1 MNANRTKILS
11 TAALIAILFI
21 QIFWMWNTYNINAR
35 QLGKECDEILEE
47 AIALE
52 LDKTNRCDSFFES
65 GDTVANSNIYNSTL
79 SLYDAIYKKSH
90 QDANIDTL
98 TIIADSIIKAKKSP
112 FRIAINKV
120 NMKTGKVMEGKNI
133 NSNIF
138 PFLEEVKTNILPVR
152 LDNSVGFQ
160 MTITNGSIYIFSHNW
175 VLLLISILISI
186 VIILSIIDQINYI
199 NEQERVRLLRED
211 FSYAMVHD
219 MKSPLTSIIMGTR
232 YLHSGVL
239 EKKPEIKEKYFAIV
253 EDEAQHLLALI
264 NRLLTISKLEHG
276 KLTIRKT
283 EVDLEEMIA
292 DVADKYEA
300 KSSKPIHITT
310 DIACSTALAD
320 EEYLKEAIS
329 NMVDNATKYSKDE
342 INIKI
347 STSED
352 DHHIYIKVYDE
363 GIGIAKSELKTIFNR
378 YERAAEHEKNP
389 QKTRGGFG
397 IGLNYVLQVIQA
409 HGGKISV
416 KSEKGKY
423 SEFTISLPKYLTIKT
438 LAQMAL

>member
-11 TAALIAILFI
+11 TAALIAILLI
-21 QIFWMWNTYNINAR
+21 QMFWMWNTYNINAR
-35 QLGKECDEILEE
+35 QLGKEYDKILEE

-120 NMKTGKVMEGKNI
+120 NMKTGKVIEGKNI

-152 LDNSVGFQ
+152 LDYSVGFQ
-160 MTITNGSIYIFSHNW
+160 MTITNGSIYIIRHNW

-186 VIILSIIDQINYI
+186 VIILSLIDQINYI
-199 NEQERVRLLRED
+199 DEQERVRLLRED

-219 MKSPLTSIIMGTR
+219 MKSPLTSIIMGTK

-239 EKKPEIKEKYFAIV
+239 EKKPEMKEKYC
-253 EDEAQHLLALI
+253 LP
-264 NRLLTISKLEHG
+264 
-276 KLTIRKT
+276 
-283 EVDLEEMIA
+283 
-292 DVADKYEA
+292 
-300 KSSKPIHITT
+300 SST
-310 DIACSTALAD
+310 ACSPSRNWSTASC
-320 EEYLKEAIS
+320 IS
-329 NMVDNATKYSKDE
+329 RRRKLIWK
-342 INIKI
+342 
-347 STSED
+347 
-352 DHHIYIKVYDE
+352 
-363 GIGIAKSELKTIFNR
+363 R
-378 YERAAEHEKNP
+378 
-389 QKTRGGFG
+389 
-397 IGLNYVLQVIQA
+397 
-409 HGGKISV
+409 
-416 KSEKGKY
+416 
-423 SEFTISLPKYLTIKT
+423 
-438 LAQMAL
+438 

>member
-11 TAALIAILFI
+11 TAALIAILLI
-21 QIFWMWNTYNINAR
+21 QMFWMWNTYNINAR
-35 QLGKECDEILEE
+35 KLGKECDEILEE

-120 NMKTGKVMEGKNI
+120 NMKTGKVIEGKNI

-152 LDNSVGFQ
+152 LDYSVGFQ
-160 MTITNGSIYIFSHNW
+160 MTITNGSIYIIRHNW

-186 VIILSIIDQINYI
+186 VIILSLIDQINYI
-199 NEQERVRLLRED
+199 DEQERVRLLRED

-219 MKSPLTSIIMGTR
+219 MKSPLTSIIMGTK

-239 EKKPEIKEKYFAIV
+239 EKKPEIKEKYFCIV

-276 KLTIRKT
+276 KLHIQKA
-283 EVDLEEMIA
+283 EVNLETMID
-292 DVADKYEA
+292 DVADKYKA
-300 KSSKPIHITT
+300 KSAKPIHITT
-310 DIACSTALAD
+310 RFGTTSALAD

-329 NMVDNATKYSKDE
+329 NLVDNATKYSKEE
-342 INIKI
+342 INIQI
-347 STSED
+347 STLEND
-352 DHHIYIKVYDE
+352 KNVYIKVFDE
-363 GIGIAKSELKTIFNR
+363 GIGIAKSEQKNIFNR
-378 YERAAEHEKNP
+378 FERAAEHERDAR
-389 QKTRGGFG
+389 KTRGGFG
-397 IGLNYVLQVIQA
+397 IGLNYVLQVINA
-409 HGGKISV
+409 HGGRISV
-416 KSEKGKY
+416 KSEKDKW
-423 SEFTISLPKYLTIKT
+423 SEFTISLPKY
-438 LAQMAL
+438 

>member
-11 TAALIAILFI
+11 TAALIAILLI
-21 QIFWMWNTYNINAR
+21 QMFWMWNTYNINAR
-35 QLGKECDEILEE
+35 QLGKECDEILKK

-65 GDTVANSNIYNSTL
+65 GDTVAYSNIYNSTL

-98 TIIADSIIKAKKSP
+98 TIIADSIIKAEKLP
-112 FRIAINKV
+112 FRIDINKV
-120 NMKTGKVMEGKNI
+120 NMKTGKVIEGKNI

-152 LDNSVGFQ
+152 LDYSVGFQ
-160 MTITNGSIYIFSHNW
+160 MTITNGSIYIIRHNW

-186 VIILSIIDQINYI
+186 VIILSLIDQINYI
-199 NEQERVRLLRED
+199 DEQERVRLLRED

-219 MKSPLTSIIMGTR
+219 MKSPLTSIIMGTK

-239 EKKPEIKEKYFAIV
+239 EKKPEMKEKYFCIV

-276 KLTIRKT
+276 KLHIQKA
-283 EVDLEEMIA
+283 EVNLETMID
-292 DVADKYEA
+292 DVADKYKA
-300 KSSKPIHITT
+300 KSAKPIHITT
-310 DIACSTALAD
+310 HIRATTALAD

-329 NMVDNATKYSKDE
+329 NLVDNATKYSKEE
-342 INIKI
+342 INIQI
-347 STSED
+347 STLEND
-352 DHHIYIKVYDE
+352 KNIYIKVFDE

-378 YERAAEHEKNP
+378 FERAAEHERDAR
-389 QKTRGGFG
+389 KTRGGFG
-397 IGLNYVLQVIQA
+397 IGLNYVLQVINA

-416 KSEKGKY
+416 KSEKDKW
-423 SEFTISLPKYLTIKT
+423 SEFTISLPKY
-438 LAQMAL
+438 

>member
-11 TAALIAILFI
+11 TAALIAILLI
-21 QIFWMWNTYNINAR
+21 QMFWMWNTYNINAR

-98 TIIADSIIKAKKSP
+98 TIIADSIIKAEKLP
-112 FRIAINKV
+112 FRIDINKV
-120 NMKTGKVMEGKNI
+120 NMKTGKVIEGKNI

-152 LDNSVGFQ
+152 LDYSVGFQ
-160 MTITNGSIYIFSHNW
+160 MTITNGSIYIIRHNW

-186 VIILSIIDQINYI
+186 VIILSLIDQINYI
-199 NEQERVRLLRED
+199 DEQERVRLLRED

-219 MKSPLTSIIMGTR
+219 MKSPLTSIIMGTK

-239 EKKPEIKEKYFAIV
+239 EKKPEMKEKYFCIV

-276 KLTIRKT
+276 KLHIQKA
-283 EVDLEEMIA
+283 EVNLETMIE
-292 DVADKYEA
+292 DVVDKYKA
-300 KSSKPIHITT
+300 KSAKPIHITT
-310 DIACSTALAD
+310 RFGTTSALAD

-329 NMVDNATKYSKDE
+329 NLVDNATKYSKEE
-342 INIKI
+342 INIQI
-347 STSED
+347 STLEND
-352 DHHIYIKVYDE
+352 KNVYINVFDE

-378 YERAAEHEKNP
+378 FERAAEHERDAR
-389 QKTRGGFG
+389 KTRGGFG
-397 IGLNYVLQVIQA
+397 IGLNYVLQVINA
-409 HGGKISV
+409 HGGRISV
-416 KSEKGKY
+416 KSEKDKW
-423 SEFTISLPKYLTIKT
+423 SEFTISLPKY
-438 LAQMAL
+438 

>member
-11 TAALIAILFI
+11 TAALIAILLI
-21 QIFWMWNTYNINAR
+21 QMFWMWNTYNINAR
-35 QLGKECDEILEE
+35 QLGKEYDEILKKT
-47 AIALE
+47 IALE

-65 GDTVANSNIYNSTL
+65 GDTVAYSNIYNSTL

-98 TIIADSIIKAKKSP
+98 TIIADSIIKAEKLP
-112 FRIAINKV
+112 FRIDINKV
-120 NMKTGKVMEGKNI
+120 NMKTGKVIEGKNI

-152 LDNSVGFQ
+152 LDYSIGFQ
-160 MTITNGSIYIFSHNW
+160 MTITNGSIYIIRHNW

-186 VIILSIIDQINYI
+186 VIILSLIDQINYI
-199 NEQERVRLLRED
+199 DEQERVRLLRED

-219 MKSPLTSIIMGTR
+219 MKSPLTSIIMGTK

-239 EKKPEIKEKYFAIV
+239 EKKPEIKEKYFCIV

-264 NRLLTISKLEHG
+264 NRLLSISKLEHG
-276 KLTIRKT
+276 KLHIQKA
-283 EVDLEEMIA
+283 EVNLETMID
-292 DVADKYEA
+292 DVADKYKA
-300 KSSKPIHITT
+300 KSAKPIHITT
-310 DIACSTALAD
+310 HIRTTTALAD

-329 NMVDNATKYSKDE
+329 NLVDNATKYSKEE
-342 INIKI
+342 INIQI
-347 STSED
+347 STLEND
-352 DHHIYIKVYDE
+352 KNVYIKVFDE

-378 YERAAEHEKNP
+378 FERAAEHERDAR
-389 QKTRGGFG
+389 KTRGGFG
-397 IGLNYVLQVIQA
+397 IGLNYVLQVINA

-416 KSEKGKY
+416 KSEKDKW
-423 SEFTISLPKYLTIKT
+423 SEFTISLPKY
-438 LAQMAL
+438 

>member
-1 MNANRTKILS
+1 MKINRAKILS
-11 TAALIAILFI
+11 TTALIAVLVM
-21 QIFWMWNTYNINAR
+21 QLFWMWNTFEMTVHQMGYASIWGLTPNAR
-35 QLGKECDEILEE
+35 IE
-47 AIALE
+47 ALLSAFMQS
-52 LDKTNRCDSFFES
+52 RF
-65 GDTVANSNIYNSTL
+65 TVFT
-79 SLYDAIYKKSH
+79 
-90 QDANIDTL
+90 
-98 TIIADSIIKAKKSP
+98 
-112 FRIAINKV
+112 
-120 NMKTGKVMEGKNI
+120 
-133 NSNIF
+133 
-138 PFLEEVKTNILPVR
+138 
-152 LDNSVGFQ
+152 
-160 MTITNGSIYIFSHNW
+160 
-175 VLLLISILISI
+175 SILTTI

-199 NEQERVRLLRED
+199 DEQERIRLLRED

-219 MKSPLTSIIMGTR
+219 MKSPVTSIIMGTR

>member
-11 TAALIAILFI
+11 TAALIAILLI
-21 QIFWMWNTYNINAR
+21 QMFWMWNTYNINAR
-35 QLGKECDEILEE
+35 QLGKEYDEILKKT
-47 AIALE
+47 IALE

-98 TIIADSIIKAKKSP
+98 TIIADSIIKAEKSP

-120 NMKTGKVMEGKNI
+120 NMKTGKVIEGKNI

-152 LDNSVGFQ
+152 LDYSVGFQ
-160 MTITNGSIYIFSHNW
+160 MTITNGSIYIIRHNW

-186 VIILSIIDQINYI
+186 VIILSLIDQINYI
-199 NEQERVRLLRED
+199 DEQERVRLLRED

-219 MKSPLTSIIMGTR
+219 MKSPLTSIIMGTK

-239 EKKPEIKEKYFAIV
+239 EKKPEMKEKYFCIV

-276 KLTIRKT
+276 KLHIQKA
-283 EVDLEEMIA
+283 EVNLETMIE
-292 DVADKYEA
+292 DVVDKYKA
-300 KSSKPIHITT
+300 KSAKPIHITT
-310 DIACSTALAD
+310 RFGTTSALAD

-329 NMVDNATKYSKDE
+329 NLVDNATKYSKEE
-342 INIKI
+342 INIQI
-347 STSED
+347 STLEND
-352 DHHIYIKVYDE
+352 KNVYIKVFDE
-363 GIGIAKSELKTIFNR
+363 GIGIAKSELKNIFNR
-378 YERAAEHEKNP
+378 FERAAEHERDAR
-389 QKTRGGFG
+389 KTRGGFG
-397 IGLNYVLQVIQA
+397 IGLNYVLQVINA
-409 HGGKISV
+409 HGGRISV
-416 KSEKGKY
+416 KSEKDKW
-423 SEFTISLPKYLTIKT
+423 SEFTISLPKY
-438 LAQMAL
+438 

>member
-11 TAALIAILFI
+11 TTALIAILLI
-21 QIFWMWNTYNINAR
+21 QMFWMWNTYNINAR
-35 QLGKECDEILEE
+35 QLGKECDEILEK

-65 GDTVANSNIYNSTL
+65 GDTIAYTNIYNPTL

-90 QDANIDTL
+90 QDANTDTL
-98 TIIADSIIKAKKSP
+98 TNIADSIFKAENLP
-112 FRIAINKV
+112 FRTAINKV

-138 PFLEEVKTNILPVR
+138 PFLEEVKTNIQPVR

-160 MTITNGSIYIFSHNW
+160 MTITNGSIYIIQQNW

-186 VIILSIIDQINYI
+186 VIILSLIDQINYI

-219 MKSPLTSIIMGTR
+219 MKSPLTSIIMGTK

-239 EKKPEIKEKYFAIV
+239 EKKPEIKEKYFTIV

-276 KLTIRKT
+276 KLNIQKTIVNLKP
-283 EVDLEEMIA
+283 MIE
-292 DVADKYEA
+292 DVVEKYKA
-300 KSSKPIHITT
+300 KSVKPIHIATQLKVTT
-310 DIACSTALAD
+310 VAAD

-329 NMVDNATKYSKDE
+329 NLVDNATKYSKE
-342 INIKI
+342 KINIRI
-347 STSED
+347 STLED
-352 DHHIYIKVYDE
+352 NQYIYIKVYDE
-363 GIGIAKSELKTIFNR
+363 GIGISKSEQKYIFNR
-378 YERAAEHEKNP
+378 FERATELEKDTN
-389 QKTRGGFG
+389 KTRKGFG
-397 IGLNYVLQVIQA
+397 IGLNYVLQVIHA
-409 HGGKISV
+409 HQGKISV
-416 KSEKGKY
+416 KSKKDRW
-423 SEFTISLPKYLTIKT
+423 SEFTIALPKLSYK
-438 LAQMAL
+438 Q

>member
-11 TAALIAILFI
+11 TAALIAILLI
-21 QIFWMWNTYNINAR
+21 QMFWMWNTYNINAR
-35 QLGKECDEILEE
+35 KLGKECDEILEE

-98 TIIADSIIKAKKSP
+98 TIIADSIIKAEKSP

-120 NMKTGKVMEGKNI
+120 NMKTGKVIEGKNI

-152 LDNSVGFQ
+152 LDYSVGFQ
-160 MTITNGSIYIFSHNW
+160 MTITNGSIYIIRHNW

-186 VIILSIIDQINYI
+186 VIILSLIDQINYI
-199 NEQERVRLLRED
+199 DEQERVRLLRED

-219 MKSPLTSIIMGTR
+219 MKSPLTSIIMGTK

-239 EKKPEIKEKYFAIV
+239 EKKPEMKEKYFCIV

-276 KLTIRKT
+276 KLHIQKA
-283 EVDLEEMIA
+283 EVNLETMIE
-292 DVADKYEA
+292 DVVDKYKA
-300 KSSKPIHITT
+300 KSAKPIHITT
-310 DIACSTALAD
+310 RFGTTSALAD

-329 NMVDNATKYSKDE
+329 NLVDNATKYSKEE
-342 INIKI
+342 INIQI
-347 STSED
+347 STLEND
-352 DHHIYIKVYDE
+352 KNVYIKVFDE
-363 GIGIAKSELKTIFNR
+363 GIGIAKSEQKNIFNR
-378 YERAAEHEKNP
+378 FERAAEHEKDAR
-389 QKTRGGFG
+389 KTRGGFG
-397 IGLNYVLQVIQA
+397 IGLNYVLQVINA
-409 HGGKISV
+409 HGGRISV
-416 KSEKGKY
+416 KSEKDKW
-423 SEFTISLPKYLTIKT
+423 SEFTISLPKY
-438 LAQMAL
+438 

>member
-11 TAALIAILFI
+11 TAALMAILLI
-21 QIFWMWNTYNINAR
+21 QMFWMWNTYNINAR
-35 QLGKECDEILEE
+35 QLGKEYDEILKKT
-47 AIALE
+47 IALE

-98 TIIADSIIKAKKSP
+98 TIIADSIIKAEKLP
-112 FRIAINKV
+112 FRIDINKV
-120 NMKTGKVMEGKNI
+120 NMKTGKVIEGKNI

-152 LDNSVGFQ
+152 LDYSVGFQ
-160 MTITNGSIYIFSHNW
+160 MTITNGSIYIIRHNW

-186 VIILSIIDQINYI
+186 VIILSLIDQINYI
-199 NEQERVRLLRED
+199 DEQERVRLLRED

-219 MKSPLTSIIMGTR
+219 MKSPLTSIIMGTK

-239 EKKPEIKEKYFAIV
+239 EKKPEMKEKYFCIV

-276 KLTIRKT
+276 KLHIQKA
-283 EVDLEEMIA
+283 EVNLETMIE
-292 DVADKYEA
+292 DVVDKYKA
-300 KSSKPIHITT
+300 KSAKPIHITT
-310 DIACSTALAD
+310 HIGATTALAD

-329 NMVDNATKYSKDE
+329 NLVDNATKYSKEE
-342 INIKI
+342 INIQI
-347 STSED
+347 STLEND
-352 DHHIYIKVYDE
+352 KNVYIKVFDE
-363 GIGIAKSELKTIFNR
+363 GIGIAKSELKNIFNR
-378 YERAAEHEKNP
+378 FERAAEHERDAR
-389 QKTRGGFG
+389 KTRGGFG
-397 IGLNYVLQVIQA
+397 IGLNYVLQVINA
-409 HGGKISV
+409 HGGRISV
-416 KSEKGKY
+416 KSEKDKW
-423 SEFTISLPKYLTIKT
+423 SEFTISLPKY
-438 LAQMAL
+438 

>member
-11 TAALIAILFI
+11 TAALIAILLI
-21 QIFWMWNTYNINAR
+21 QMFWMWNTYNINAR
-35 QLGKECDEILEE
+35 QLGKEYDKILEKT
-47 AIALE
+47 IALE
-52 LDKTNRCDSFFES
+52 LDKTNRGDSFFES
-65 GDTVANSNIYNSTL
+65 GDTISDSNIYNSTL

-98 TIIADSIIKAKKSP
+98 TIIADSIIKAEKLP

-138 PFLEEVKTNILPVR
+138 PFLEKVKTNILPVR
-152 LDNSVGFQ
+152 LDYSVGFQ
-160 MTITNGSIYIFSHNW
+160 MTITNGSIHIIRHNW

-186 VIILSIIDQINYI
+186 VIILSLIDQINYI
-199 NEQERVRLLRED
+199 DEQERVRLLRED

-219 MKSPLTSIIMGTR
+219 MKSPLTSIIMGTK

-239 EKKPEIKEKYFAIV
+239 EKKPEMKEKYFCIV

-276 KLTIRKT
+276 KLHIQKA
-283 EVDLEEMIA
+283 EVNLETMIEY
-292 DVADKYEA
+292 VVDKYKA
-300 KSSKPIHITT
+300 KSAKPIHIITRFGAT
-310 DIACSTALAD
+310 SALAD

-329 NMVDNATKYSKDE
+329 NLVDNATKYSKEE
-342 INIKI
+342 INIEI
-347 STSED
+347 STLEND
-352 DHHIYIKVYDE
+352 RNVYIKVFDE

-378 YERAAEHEKNP
+378 FERAAEHEKDSR
-389 QKTRGGFG
+389 KTRGGFG
-397 IGLNYVLQVIQA
+397 IGLNYVLQVINA

-416 KSEKGKY
+416 KSEKDKW
-423 SEFTISLPKYLTIKT
+423 SEFTISLPK
-438 LAQMAL
+438 

>member
-11 TAALIAILFI
+11 TAALIAILLI
-21 QIFWMWNTYNINAR
+21 QMFWMWNTYNINAR
-35 QLGKECDEILEE
+35 QLGKEYDEILKKT
-47 AIALE
+47 IALE

-65 GDTVANSNIYNSTL
+65 GDTVAYSNIYNSTL

-98 TIIADSIIKAKKSP
+98 TIIADSIIKAEKLP
-112 FRIAINKV
+112 FRIDINKV
-120 NMKTGKVMEGKNI
+120 NMKTGKVIEGKNI

-152 LDNSVGFQ
+152 LDYSVGFQ
-160 MTITNGSIYIFSHNW
+160 MTITNGSIYIIRHNW

-186 VIILSIIDQINYI
+186 VIILSLIDQINYI
-199 NEQERVRLLRED
+199 DEQERVRLLRED

-219 MKSPLTSIIMGTR
+219 MKSPLTSIIMGTK

-239 EKKPEIKEKYFAIV
+239 EKKPEMKEKYFCIV

-264 NRLLTISKLEHG
+264 NRLLTISKLEHD
-276 KLTIRKT
+276 KLHIQKA
-283 EVDLEEMIA
+283 EVNLETMIE
-292 DVADKYEA
+292 DVVDKYKA
-300 KSSKPIHITT
+300 KSAKPIHIITRFGAT
-310 DIACSTALAD
+310 SALAD

-329 NMVDNATKYSKDE
+329 NLVDNATKYSKEE
-342 INIKI
+342 INIEI
-347 STSED
+347 STLED
-352 DHHIYIKVYDE
+352 DSNVYIKVFDE

-378 YERAAEHEKNP
+378 FERAAEHEKDAR
-389 QKTRGGFG
+389 KTRGGFG
-397 IGLNYVLQVIQA
+397 IGLNYVLQVINA

-416 KSEKGKY
+416 KSEKDKW
-423 SEFTISLPKYLTIKT
+423 SEFTISLPK
-438 LAQMAL
+438 

>member
-11 TAALIAILFI
+11 TAALIAILLI
-21 QIFWMWNTYNINAR
+21 QMFWMWNTYNINAR
-35 QLGKECDEILEE
+35 QLGKEYDEILKKT
-47 AIALE
+47 IALE

-65 GDTVANSNIYNSTL
+65 GDTVAYSNIYNSTL

-98 TIIADSIIKAKKSP
+98 TIIADSIIKAEKLP
-112 FRIAINKV
+112 FRIDINKV
-120 NMKTGKVMEGKNI
+120 NMKTGKVIKGKNI

-152 LDNSVGFQ
+152 LDYSVGFQ
-160 MTITNGSIYIFSHNW
+160 MTITNGSIYIIRHNW

-186 VIILSIIDQINYI
+186 VIILSLIDQINYI
-199 NEQERVRLLRED
+199 DEQERVRLLRED

-219 MKSPLTSIIMGTR
+219 MKSPLTSIIMGTK

-239 EKKPEIKEKYFAIV
+239 EKKPEIKEKYFCIV

-276 KLTIRKT
+276 KLHIQKA
-283 EVDLEEMIA
+283 EVNLETMID
-292 DVADKYEA
+292 DVADKYKA
-300 KSSKPIHITT
+300 KSAKPIHITT
-310 DIACSTALAD
+310 HIRATTALAD

-329 NMVDNATKYSKDE
+329 NLVDNATKYSKEE
-342 INIKI
+342 INIQI
-347 STSED
+347 STLEND
-352 DHHIYIKVYDE
+352 KNVYIKVFDE

-378 YERAAEHEKNP
+378 FERAAEHERDAR
-389 QKTRGGFG
+389 KTRGGFG
-397 IGLNYVLQVIQA
+397 IGLNYVLQVINA
-409 HGGKISV
+409 HGGRISV
-416 KSEKGKY
+416 KSEKDKW
-423 SEFTISLPKYLTIKT
+423 SEFTISLPKY
-438 LAQMAL
+438 

>member
-11 TAALIAILFI
+11 TAALIAILLI
-21 QIFWMWNTYNINAR
+21 QMFWMWNTYNINAR
-35 QLGKECDEILEE
+35 QLGKEYDKILEK

-65 GDTVANSNIYNSTL
+65 GDTVAYSNIYNSTL

-98 TIIADSIIKAKKSP
+98 TIIADSIIKAKKLP

-120 NMKTGKVMEGKNI
+120 NMKTGKVIEGKNI

-152 LDNSVGFQ
+152 LDYSVGFQ
-160 MTITNGSIYIFSHNW
+160 MTITNGSIYIIRHNW

-219 MKSPLTSIIMGTR
+219 MKSPLTSIIMGTK

-239 EKKPEIKEKYFAIV
+239 EKKPEIKEKYFTIV

-276 KLTIRKT
+276 KLNIQKT
-283 EVDLEEMIA
+283 VVKLEPMIE
-292 DVADKYEA
+292 DVTEKYKA
-300 KSSKPIHITT
+300 KSTKPIHIATQLKVTT
-310 DIACSTALAD
+310 VAAD

-329 NMVDNATKYSKDE
+329 NLIDNATKYSKE
-342 INIKI
+342 KINIRI
-347 STSED
+347 STLED
-352 DHHIYIKVYDE
+352 NHYIYIKVYDE
-363 GIGIAKSELKTIFNR
+363 GIGISKSEQKSVFNR
-378 YERAAEHEKNP
+378 FERAAEHEKNVN
-389 QKTRGGFG
+389 KTRKGFG
-397 IGLNYVLQVIQA
+397 IGLNYVFQVIHA
-409 HGGKISV
+409 HGGKISL
-416 KSEKGKY
+416 KSEKDKWT
-423 SEFTISLPKYLTIKT
+423 EFTIALPKVSDK
-438 LAQMAL
+438 Q

>member
-11 TAALIAILFI
+11 TAALIAILLI
-21 QIFWMWNTYNINAR
+21 QMFWMWNTYNINAR
-35 QLGKECDEILEE
+35 QLGKEYDEILEK

-65 GDTVANSNIYNSTL
+65 GDTVAYSNIYNSTL

-98 TIIADSIIKAKKSP
+98 TIIADSIIKAEKLP
-112 FRIAINKV
+112 FRIDINKV
-120 NMKTGKVMEGKNI
+120 NMKTGKVIEGKNI

-152 LDNSVGFQ
+152 LDYSVGFQ
-160 MTITNGSIYIFSHNW
+160 MTITNGSIYIIRHNW

-186 VIILSIIDQINYI
+186 VIILSLIDQINYI
-199 NEQERVRLLRED
+199 DEQERVRLLRED

-219 MKSPLTSIIMGTR
+219 MKSPLTSIIMGTK

-239 EKKPEIKEKYFAIV
+239 EKKPEMKEKYFCIV

-276 KLTIRKT
+276 KLHIQKA
-283 EVDLEEMIA
+283 EVNLETMID
-292 DVADKYEA
+292 DVADKYKA
-300 KSSKPIHITT
+300 KSAKPIHITT
-310 DIACSTALAD
+310 HIRATTALAD

-329 NMVDNATKYSKDE
+329 NLVDNATKYSKEE
-342 INIKI
+342 INIQI
-347 STSED
+347 STLEND
-352 DHHIYIKVYDE
+352 KNIYIKVFDE

-378 YERAAEHEKNP
+378 FERAAEHERDAR
-389 QKTRGGFG
+389 KTRGGFG
-397 IGLNYVLQVIQA
+397 IGLNYVLQVINA

-416 KSEKGKY
+416 KSEKDKW
-423 SEFTISLPKYLTIKT
+423 SEFTISLPKY
-438 LAQMAL
+438 

>member
-11 TAALIAILFI
+11 TAALIAILLI
-21 QIFWMWNTYNINAR
+21 QMFWMWNTYNINAR
-35 QLGKECDEILEE
+35 QLGKEYDEILKKT
-47 AIALE
+47 IALE

-65 GDTVANSNIYNSTL
+65 GDTVAYSNIYNSTL

-120 NMKTGKVMEGKNI
+120 NMKTGKVIEGKNI

-152 LDNSVGFQ
+152 LDYSVGFQ
-160 MTITNGSIYIFSHNW
+160 MTITNGSIYIIRHNW

-186 VIILSIIDQINYI
+186 VIILSLIDQINYI
-199 NEQERVRLLRED
+199 DEQERVRLLRED

-219 MKSPLTSIIMGTR
+219 MKSPLTSIIMGTK

-239 EKKPEIKEKYFAIV
+239 EKKPEMKEKYFCIV

-276 KLTIRKT
+276 KLHIQKA
-283 EVDLEEMIA
+283 EVNLETMID
-292 DVADKYEA
+292 DVADKYKA
-300 KSSKPIHITT
+300 KSAKPIHITT
-310 DIACSTALAD
+310 HIRATTALAD

-329 NMVDNATKYSKDE
+329 NLVDNATKYSKEE
-342 INIKI
+342 INIQI
-347 STSED
+347 STLEND
-352 DHHIYIKVYDE
+352 KNVYIKVFDE

-378 YERAAEHEKNP
+378 FERAAEHERDAR
-389 QKTRGGFG
+389 KTRGGFG
-397 IGLNYVLQVIQA
+397 IGLNYVLQVINA

-416 KSEKGKY
+416 KSEKDKW
-423 SEFTISLPKYLTIKT
+423 SEFTISLPKY
-438 LAQMAL
+438 

>member
-1 MNANRTKILS
+1 MKTIRTKVLS
-11 TAALIAILFI
+11 IIALIAVLFMLL
-21 QIFWMWNTYNINAR
+21 FWMLNTFEMTVHQMGYDNIW
-35 QLGKECDEILEE
+35 
-47 AIALE
+47 
-52 LDKTNRCDSFFES
+52 
-65 GDTVANSNIYNSTL
+65 TL
-79 SLYDAIYKKSH
+79 S
-90 QDANIDTL
+90 
-98 TIIADSIIKAKKSP
+98 P
-112 FRIAINKV
+112 RVRIEA
-120 NMKTGKVMEGKNI
+120 
-133 NSNIF
+133 
-138 PFLEEVKTNILPVR
+138 
-152 LDNSVGFQ
+152 
-160 MTITNGSIYIFSHNW
+160 
-175 VLLLISILISI
+175 LLIAFEQSKMTLFSSILTTMVI
-186 VIILSIIDQINYI
+186 VLSIIDQINYI
-199 NEQERVRLLRED
+199 DEQERIKLLRED

-239 EKKPEIKEKYFAIV
+239 EKKPEIKEKYFTIV

-276 KLTIRKT
+276 KLTIRKA
-283 EVDLEEMIA
+283 EVDLASLIA
-292 DVADKYEA
+292 DVTDKYEA
-300 KSSKPIHITT
+300 KSSKPIHVTT
-310 DIACSTALAD
+310 DITCSTALAD

-329 NMVDNATKYSKDE
+329 NMVDNATKYSKEE
-342 INIKI
+342 IKIKI

-352 DHHIYIKVYDE
+352 DKHIYIKVYDE

-423 SEFTISLPKYLTIKT
+423 SEFTISLPK
-438 LAQMAL
+438 

>member
-11 TAALIAILFI
+11 TAALIAILLI
-21 QIFWMWNTYNINAR
+21 QMFWMWNTYNINAR
-35 QLGKECDEILEE
+35 QLGKECNEILEK

-65 GDTVANSNIYNSTL
+65 GDTVAYSNIYNSTL

-98 TIIADSIIKAKKSP
+98 TIIADSIIKAEKLT

-120 NMKTGKVMEGKNI
+120 NMKTGKVIEGKNI

-138 PFLEEVKTNILPVR
+138 PFLEEVKSNILPVR
-152 LDNSVGFQ
+152 LDYSVGFQ
-160 MTITNGSIYIFSHNW
+160 MTITNGSIYIIRHNW

-186 VIILSIIDQINYI
+186 VIILSLIDQINYI
-199 NEQERVRLLRED
+199 DEQERVRLLRED

-219 MKSPLTSIIMGTR
+219 MKSPLTSIIMGTK

-239 EKKPEIKEKYFAIV
+239 EKKPEIKEKYFCIV

-276 KLTIRKT
+276 KLHIQKA
-283 EVDLEEMIA
+283 EVNLETMIE
-292 DVADKYEA
+292 DVVDKYKA
-300 KSSKPIHITT
+300 KSAKPIHIITRFGAT
-310 DIACSTALAD
+310 SALAD

-329 NMVDNATKYSKDE
+329 NLVDNATKYSKEE
-342 INIKI
+342 INIEI
-347 STSED
+347 STLED
-352 DHHIYIKVYDE
+352 DRNVYIKVFDE

-378 YERAAEHEKNP
+378 FERAAEHEKDSR
-389 QKTRGGFG
+389 KTRGGFG
-397 IGLNYVLQVIQA
+397 IGLNYVLQVINA

-416 KSEKGKY
+416 KSEKDKW
-423 SEFTISLPKYLTIKT
+423 SEFTISLPK
-438 LAQMAL
+438 

>member
-11 TAALIAILFI
+11 TAALIAILLI
-21 QIFWMWNTYNINAR
+21 QMFWMWNTYNINAR

-65 GDTVANSNIYNSTL
+65 GDTVAYSNIYNSTL

-98 TIIADSIIKAKKSP
+98 TIIADSIIKAEKLP
-112 FRIAINKV
+112 FRIDINKV
-120 NMKTGKVMEGKNI
+120 NMKTGKVIEDKNI

-152 LDNSVGFQ
+152 LDYSVGFQ
-160 MTITNGSIYIFSHNW
+160 MTITNGSIYIIRHNW

-186 VIILSIIDQINYI
+186 VIILSLIDQINYI
-199 NEQERVRLLRED
+199 DEQERVRLLRED

-219 MKSPLTSIIMGTR
+219 MKSPLTSIIMGTK

-239 EKKPEIKEKYFAIV
+239 EKKPEIKEKYFCIV

-276 KLTIRKT
+276 KLHIQKA
-283 EVDLEEMIA
+283 EVNLETMID
-292 DVADKYEA
+292 DVADKYKA
-300 KSSKPIHITT
+300 KSAKPIHITT
-310 DIACSTALAD
+310 HIRTTTALAD

-329 NMVDNATKYSKDE
+329 NLVDNATKYSKEE
-342 INIKI
+342 INIQI
-347 STSED
+347 STLEND
-352 DHHIYIKVYDE
+352 KNVYIKVFDE

-378 YERAAEHEKNP
+378 FERAAEHERDAR
-389 QKTRGGFG
+389 KTRGGFG
-397 IGLNYVLQVIQA
+397 IGLNYVLQVINA
-409 HGGKISV
+409 HGGRISV
-416 KSEKGKY
+416 KSEKDKW
-423 SEFTISLPKYLTIKT
+423 SEFTISQPKY
-438 LAQMAL
+438 

>member
-11 TAALIAILFI
+11 TAALIAILLI
-21 QIFWMWNTYNINAR
+21 QMFWMWNTYNINAR
-35 QLGKECDEILEE
+35 QLGKEYDEILKKT
-47 AIALE
+47 IALE

-65 GDTVANSNIYNSTL
+65 GDTVAYSNIYNSTL

-98 TIIADSIIKAKKSP
+98 TIIADSIIKAEKLP
-112 FRIAINKV
+112 FRIDINKV
-120 NMKTGKVMEGKNI
+120 NMKTGKVIEGKNI

-152 LDNSVGFQ
+152 LDYSVGFQ
-160 MTITNGSIYIFSHNW
+160 MTITNGSIYIIRHNW

-186 VIILSIIDQINYI
+186 VIILSLIDQINYI
-199 NEQERVRLLRED
+199 DEQERVRLLRED

-219 MKSPLTSIIMGTR
+219 MKSPLTSIIMGTK

-239 EKKPEIKEKYFAIV
+239 EKKPEIKEKYFCIV

-276 KLTIRKT
+276 KLHIQKA
-283 EVDLEEMIA
+283 EVNLETMIE
-292 DVADKYEA
+292 DVVDKYKA
-300 KSSKPIHITT
+300 KSAKPIHITT
-310 DIACSTALAD
+310 RFGATSALAD

-329 NMVDNATKYSKDE
+329 NLVDNATKYSKEE
-342 INIKI
+342 INIEI
-347 STSED
+347 STLED
-352 DHHIYIKVYDE
+352 DRNIYIKVFDE

-378 YERAAEHEKNP
+378 FERAAEHEKDAR
-389 QKTRGGFG
+389 KTHGGFG
-397 IGLNYVLQVIQA
+397 IGLNYVLQVINA

-416 KSEKGKY
+416 KSEKDKW
-423 SEFTISLPKYLTIKT
+423 SEFTISLPK
-438 LAQMAL
+438 

>member
-1 MNANRTKILS
+1 MKINRAKILS
-11 TAALIAILFI
+11 TTALIAVLVM
-21 QIFWMWNTYNINAR
+21 QLFWMWNTFEMTVHQMGYASIWGLTPNAR
-35 QLGKECDEILEE
+35 IE
-47 AIALE
+47 ALLSAFMQS
-52 LDKTNRCDSFFES
+52 RF
-65 GDTVANSNIYNSTL
+65 TVFT
-79 SLYDAIYKKSH
+79 
-90 QDANIDTL
+90 
-98 TIIADSIIKAKKSP
+98 
-112 FRIAINKV
+112 
-120 NMKTGKVMEGKNI
+120 
-133 NSNIF
+133 
-138 PFLEEVKTNILPVR
+138 
-152 LDNSVGFQ
+152 
-160 MTITNGSIYIFSHNW
+160 
-175 VLLLISILISI
+175 SILTTI

-199 NEQERVRLLRED
+199 DEQERIRLLRED

-239 EKKPEIKEKYFAIV
+239 EKKPEIKEKYFTIV

-342 INIKI
+342 INIQI
-347 STSED
+347 STFED
-352 DHHIYIKVYDE
+352 EKHIYIKVYDE

-378 YERAAEHEKNP
+378 YERATEHEKNP